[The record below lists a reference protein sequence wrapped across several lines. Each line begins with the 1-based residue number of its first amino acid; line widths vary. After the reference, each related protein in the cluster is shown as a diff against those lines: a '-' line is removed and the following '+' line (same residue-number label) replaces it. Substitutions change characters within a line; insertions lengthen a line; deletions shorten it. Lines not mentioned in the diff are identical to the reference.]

1 MNPRT
6 LLICDTCSKA
16 EYTRFISLC
25 SVSVPY
31 VRLYISM
38 GLGYIIAGSC
48 QSGIYGTVSL
58 AISHHPAPCTLHPA
72 PCTLL
77 LHLTYTY
84 YVSYIFMFT
93 CAWNM
98 KQMILYEMK
107 SSYMV
112 SPVHTGLV
120 HFLHMNIL
128 LCLNHETNNSLLNK
142 IYKIISSTSI
152 LNSFRKF
159 MQPLP
164 HTQVD
169 WLILPHLLFYP
180 TFKDV
185 LSIRWVMRM
194 SDSV

>member
-1 MNPRT
+1 MHGISPVCTALYFNGVGVYHSR
-6 LLICDTCSKA
+6 LLSVWYIWS
-16 EYTRFISLC
+16 SL
-25 SVSVPY
+25 
-31 VRLYISM
+31 I
-38 GLGYIIAGSC
+38 GYKPS
-48 QSGIYGTVSL
+48 
-58 AISHHPAPCTLHPA
+58 PCTLHPA

-98 KQMILYEMK
+98 NQMILYEMK

-120 HFLHMNIL
+120 HFLYMNIL

-152 LNSFRKF
+152 LNLLLKF

-169 WLILPHLLFYP
+169 WLILPLLLFYP

-194 SDSV
+194 SDSVWCFKAVESEIFLCCSR